1 MKIAQIQRLK
11 VFLDHYGRTQCV
23 GELALSSRKI
33 YFEYD
38 KAFLEQGFWYRFP
51 KTMMTYSL
59 LDTRLSKPLAILLCK
74 EEKKTFW
81 TKPVFPLRY
90 TALIDAMR

>member
-1 MKIAQIQRLK
+1 MKITQIQRLK

-38 KAFLEQGFWYRFP
+38 KAFLEQG
-51 KTMMTYSL
+51 
-59 LDTRLSKPLAILLCK
+59 
-74 EEKKTFW
+74 
-81 TKPVFPLRY
+81 
-90 TALIDAMR
+90 